1 MKKNLTQGI
10 TDFKE
15 FIDNDCYFVDKT
27 RLIAH
32 LINDPSK
39 VHLITRP
46 RRFGKTLNLSMIRYF
61 FEASPPGDDSGVS
74 GDAPSEEPP
83 NAALFNDMSIAE
95 HPRCREY
102 MGQYPVIHL
111 SFKDVK
117 KSNYEDCTALIKDM
131 LSDEFRRHQY
141 LQNSDMLDDADQE
154 YFIRMLQRK
163 STDQDCEQSI
173 KHLSAWLKRAYGKPV
188 YILLDEY
195 DTPLHTAYTDNFYD
209 EMIAFIRSFMVQ
221 SFKDNPNLKQ
231 AVVIGILKVAQESI
245 FSDFNNPAVSTVLS
259 DAMKDCF
266 GFTEP
271 EVEEMAAYFGQESRL
286 DGIRQWYNGY
296 IFGGDTVIYNPW
308 SLVSYFRNIKDGLLP
323 YWVHTSANRMVKE
336 TLQLNKRDSRETM
349 ERLLKGEE
357 VRREVAINIV
367 YPQIRTRPDVAWSF
381 LLHGGYLKA
390 SERRQ
395 HEISQDYRLDI
406 PNREVRYSYMTTI
419 KEWLE
424 EDVEA
429 GESFHFFIRGIREGD
444 ATLIEEGLGEILL
457 GLASFHDTASQ
468 GEKEEKKRAEGF
480 YHGLVLGMLAY
491 LSGEYR
497 VESNREC
504 GMGRPNIVLIQRGP
518 GRPDRVLLFE
528 FKREPAAGTTPLK
541 QMAQEA
547 CSQTEKKY
555 QERAREKWHPEE
567 IIIYGV
573 SFRGKELALE
583 TSGGTLCAQF

>member
-1 MKKNLTQGI
+1 MHGRPGPAARATLPYPQNYATLKSTVKKKLEQGI
-10 TDFKE
+10 TDYKK

-32 LINDPSK
+32 LIDHPSE

-61 FEASPPGDDSGVS
+61 FEAPPLHGDRGVS
-74 GDAPSEEPP
+74 GDAPTEEPP
-83 NAALFNDMSIAE
+83 NASLFNDMSISK
-95 HPRCREY
+95 HPQCREY
-102 MGQYPVIHL
+102 MGKYPVIHL
-111 SFKDVK
+111 SFKNVK
-117 KSNYEDCTALIKDM
+117 NSNYEDCMALIKDM

-141 LQNSDMLDDADQE
+141 LQNSNMLDDVDHE
-154 YFIRMLQRK
+154 YFIRMLERK
-163 STDQDCEQSI
+163 GTDQDCAQSI
-173 KHLSAWLKRAYGKPV
+173 KHLSAWLKRAYKKPV

-195 DTPLHTAYTDNFYD
+195 DTPLHAAYTDNFYD

-259 DAMKDCF
+259 NAMKDCF

-271 EVEEMAAYFGQESRL
+271 EVEEMAAYFGQESKL

-336 TLQLNKRDSRETM
+336 TLQLNKMDSRETM
-349 ERLLKGEE
+349 ERLLRGEE
-357 VRREVAINIV
+357 VRREVALNIV

-390 SERRQ
+390 SERQQ

-419 KEWLE
+419 KDWLE

-429 GESFHFFIRGIREGD
+429 GESFHFFIRGIREGN
-444 ATLIEEGLGEILL
+444 ASLIERGLGKVLL
-457 GLASFHDTASQ
+457 SMASYYDTADAADDD
-468 GEKEEKKRAEGF
+468 EEMERVEGF

-491 LSGEYR
+491 LSGEYT
-497 VESNREC
+497 V
-504 GMGRPNIVLIQRGP
+504 
-518 GRPDRVLLFE
+518 
-528 FKREPAAGTTPLK
+528 
-541 QMAQEA
+541 
-547 CSQTEKKY
+547 
-555 QERAREKWHPEE
+555 ERATGNAAWAAP
-567 IIIYGV
+567 
-573 SFRGKELALE
+573 
-583 TSGGTLCAQF
+583 TSH